1 MTANYGVNYEDERF
15 KSLEEEEAQALK
27 DADELYAGMEESA
40 SKFYQDQK
48 DAVANWEAEQKA
60 SQQAQT
66 DFAISQINQQKAQT
80 EKDYKKEQSGAYA
93 DWQKESNRYGVNA
106 EQMAAQGLANTGY
119 SESSQVGMYN
129 TYQNRVAAARE
140 GYNRA
145 VQNYNNN
152 IQQAR
157 MQNNSAMAEIA
168 YQSLQQQL
176 SISLEEFQY
185 GNQLVLDKA
194 DRKASIEKD
203 FYGRYQDVLE
213 QINYENAMEIKAA
226 QEEAAGI
233 DDDFPIID
241 KDGESGQEGAPVF
254 VEPVGAKVDLP
265 ATEIKNGAL
274 INPVTGE
281 SFKLPFLS
289 NTDKAVIN
297 YVNNSKKTGNVP
309 AVLNTA
315 KMQEAALDSVHNA
328 DVLSNGKTG
337 VKPSVMSP
345 SARAVLEGLDEK
357 RLSGTPA
364 GLTNKTV
371 NTKYYSGEINS
382 DAGIYGTFN
391 NGYQPKGVSGHGTL
405 EKTGDKIKFQTET
418 LEGKNKTVK
427 QNIWEAEDGTLWYWQ
442 GTENKYI
449 QIKKDTK

>member
-15 KSLEEEEAQALK
+15 KDIEEEKDQALK
-27 DADELYAGMEESA
+27 DADELYAGMAEGA

-60 SQQAQT
+60 NQQAQT

-145 VQNYNNN
+145 VQNYENS

-157 MQNNSAMAEIA
+157 MQNSSAMAEIA

-176 SISLEEFQY
+176 SISLEEVQH
-185 GNQLVLDKA
+185 GNQLILDKA
-194 DRKASIEKD
+194 DRKDSIEKD

-241 KDGESGQEGAPVF
+241 KDGEGGQEGAPVF
-254 VEPVGAKVDLP
+254 VEPVGAKIDLP
-265 ATEIKNGAL
+265 AVEIKNGAL

-297 YVNNSKKTGNVP
+297 YVNNSMKTGNIP
-309 AVLNTA
+309 AALNPA
-315 KMQEAALDSVHNA
+315 KMQEEALDSVHNA
-328 DVLSNGKTG
+328 EVLSNGKTG

-345 SARAVLEGLDEK
+345 SARTVLSLLDDK
-357 RLSGTPA
+357 RT
-364 GLTNKTV
+364 
-371 NTKYYSGEINS
+371 SGEIAKLSPERVITTPYYNGAINS
-382 DAGIYGTFN
+382 DTKLYGTFA
-391 NGYQPKGVSGHGTL
+391 NGYQPKGILGHGTVK
-405 EKTGDKIKFQTET
+405 KTGDTLEFETET
-418 LEGKNKTVK
+418 LDGKKKTVK
-427 QNIWEAEDGTLWYWQ
+427 QNIWKSEDGTLWYWE
-442 GTENKYI
+442 GRENKY
-449 QIKKDTK
+449 KAVSK